1 MPVTFTDDLK
11 IMKAA
16 GIVSDTAENLLSST
30 KIIPDGV
37 WLKESDTGKIKIG
50 DDTHTYEELNYVFDG
65 LKTGLPLFWCFYH
78 RNTILHPSYI
88 QAEQFSW
95 HAGAIFV
102 TAYNTLEQEYN
113 NAESVEK
120 TEQIGSVSLTY
131 KVTPAGFKIC
141 NSDQQTNVINIFN
154 ATGQADF
161 FIIDTTNKFFKL
173 PRVPWSKYKGNNDSS
188 VDYQQYFFVGNSI
201 ESDSE
206 ISLTGVIQIVE
217 ELQNNQIDTSNL
229 ATKAELNTALA
240 DKMNT
245 DASNADPALM
255 PVTGGIFTG
264 SVQFNA
270 GVFQNIV
277 SMTSNTIDLSKGST
291 FSKTITAATT
301 FSCVG
306 VPENTTTIFTLV
318 LTNGGNYTVTWPSSF
333 KWSDGTPPEL
343 TSGGTDILTFITIDG
358 GTTWYGSLS
367 MSAVA

>member
-120 TEQIGSVSLTY
+120 TEQIGDVSLTY

-229 ATKAELNTALA
+229 
-240 DKMNT
+240 
-245 DASNADPALM
+245 M

-277 SMTSNTIDLSKGST
+277 SMTSTTIDLSKGST
-291 FSKTITAATT
+291 FSKTVTAATT
-301 FSCVG
+301 FNCVG

-318 LTNGGNYTVTWPSSF
+318 LTNGGNYTVRWPSSF

-343 TSGGTDILTFITIDG
+343 TSNGTDILTFITIDG